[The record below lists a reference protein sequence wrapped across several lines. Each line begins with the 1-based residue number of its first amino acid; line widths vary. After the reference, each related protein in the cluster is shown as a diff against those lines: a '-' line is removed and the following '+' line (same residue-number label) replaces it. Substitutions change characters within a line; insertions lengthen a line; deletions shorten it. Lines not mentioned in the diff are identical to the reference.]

1 MAHIRRHPKTPDRW
15 QVRYIDPNGR
25 ERAKSFAR
33 RVDAEKFLVTVES
46 DKIRGTWTDPEAGKV
61 RFGEWSHRVQAGRLN
76 LAESTAARDDSV
88 IRSMILPTFSEVPLV
103 GIEPS
108 QVRTWVAELVDAG
121 YAPSTVRR
129 AYTLF
134 QMALELAVED
144 GRIPRSPCRRVSLP
158 RIEQDEKRFLDSTEI
173 LHLAEAIQPMWRAFV
188 LTGAYTGL
196 RPGELTA
203 LRLDR
208 LDILRRQL
216 RVEEPLKTRAARRT
230 VSFPPFLAEELAH
243 HLATY
248 PGSGGQVFSAPEGGP
263 IRMNTWRR
271 RFWYPAVEETVGR
284 PMRPHDSRHTHV
296 ALLIAAGEDPYVI
309 SKRLGHASIRTTYDT
324 YGHLFEGRD
333 RQAADRL
340 EEAYRRAR
348 TDTRRTPDG
357 QRVVQLD
364 S

>member
-1 MAHIRRHPKTPDRW
+1 MVVMVQWSRFLIISPRSV
-15 QVRYIDPNGR
+15 VRVR
-25 ERAKSFAR
+25 SLR
-33 RVDAEKFLVTVES
+33 RVTPSSPSSIES
-46 DKIRGTWTDPEAGKV
+46 SPTRMEGA
-61 RFGEWSHRVQAGRLN
+61 
-76 LAESTAARDDSV
+76 LA
-88 IRSMILPTFSEVPLV
+88 
-103 GIEPS
+103 
-108 QVRTWVAELVDAG
+108 
-121 YAPSTVRR
+121 
-129 AYTLF
+129 LF

-271 RFWYPAVEETVGR
+271 RFWYPARSEE
-284 PMRPHDSRHTHV
+284 HTSELQSPDHLV
-296 ALLIAAGEDPYVI
+296 CRLL
-309 SKRLGHASIRTTYDT
+309 
-324 YGHLFEGRD
+324 
-333 RQAADRL
+333 L
-340 EEAYRRAR
+340 EKKN
-348 TDTRRTPDG
+348 
-357 QRVVQLD
+357 
-364 S
+364 